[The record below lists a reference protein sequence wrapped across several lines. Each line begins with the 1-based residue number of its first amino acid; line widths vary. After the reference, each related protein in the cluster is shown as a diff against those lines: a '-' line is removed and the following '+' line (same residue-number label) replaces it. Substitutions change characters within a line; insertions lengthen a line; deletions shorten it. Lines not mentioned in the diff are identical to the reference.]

1 MIDTTTCVCSL
12 WTILLLYVL
21 NKYWCQLP
29 EDGEITPKHV
39 GAM

>member
-1 MIDTTTCVCSL
+1 MTNTTTCVRSL
-12 WTILLLYVL
+12 WTILLLYVA

-29 EDGEITPKHV
+29 EDSEITQKHV